1 MSHDQRWNFRDCLVS
16 IGEVMSSGFYITW
29 KGRWPVDPIP
39 PKKILSRCMAG
50 LRLACSLPQEPS
62 VAPVPKRA
70 RPFAMEGNQ
79 LRNLDGAILFG

>member
-1 MSHDQRWNFRDCLVS
+1 MNT
-16 IGEVMSSGFYITW
+16 INI
-29 KGRWPVDPIP
+29 
-39 PKKILSRCMAG
+39 G